1 MSESTPSPDYAPP
14 LPDARQSLTA
24 LAVRR
29 GTGRLLQNLGF
40 AVLPEFT
47 LATGRRADL
56 VAVKNDGTI
65 WIIEIKSSF
74 EDLRVDQKWPEYRD
88 YCDQLFFAIPTTMD
102 ENLMPEDA
110 GLIVADAYGA
120 EILRETETMP
130 LPPARRKSITL
141 AIARVAAM
149 RLHSLWDP

>member
-1 MSESTPSPDYAPP
+1 MSELTPSPDYAPP
-14 LPDARQSLTA
+14 LPDGRQSATA

-56 VAVKNDGTI
+56 IALKTDGTI
-65 WIIEIKSSF
+65 WIIEIKSSL

-88 YCDQLFFAIPTTMD
+88 YCDQLFFAIPVTMD
-102 ENLMPEDA
+102 EKLLPEAA
-110 GLIVADAYGA
+110 GLMVADAYGA
-120 EILRETETMP
+120 EILRETEIKS
-130 LPPARRKSITL
+130 LAPARRKAITL
-141 AIARVAAM
+141 AFARVAAH

>member
-120 EILRETETMP
+120 EILRATETRP

>member
-120 EILRETETMP
+120 EILRATEVRP

-141 AIARVAAM
+141 AMARVAAM

>member
-120 EILRETETMP
+120 EILRETETRP

>member
-65 WIIEIKSSF
+65 WIVEIKSSF

-120 EILRETETMP
+120 EILRETETRP

>member
-120 EILRETETMP
+120 EILRATDARP

-141 AIARVAAM
+141 AMARVAAM

>member
-1 MSESTPSPDYAPP
+1 M
-14 LPDARQSLTA
+14 TA

-29 GTGRLLQNLGF
+29 GTGRLLQSLGF

-47 LATGRRADL
+47 LANGRRADL
-56 VAVKNDGTI
+56 VAVKGDGTL
-65 WIIEIKSSF
+65 WIVEIKSSP

-88 YCDQLFFAIPTTMD
+88 YCDMLFFAIPTTMD
-102 ENLMPEDA
+102 EDLMPKDA

-120 EILRETETMP
+120 EILREVDARP
-130 LPPARRKSITL
+130 LAPARRKSLTL

-149 RLHSLWDP
+149 RLHGLWDP

>member
-65 WIIEIKSSF
+65 WIIEIKSSY